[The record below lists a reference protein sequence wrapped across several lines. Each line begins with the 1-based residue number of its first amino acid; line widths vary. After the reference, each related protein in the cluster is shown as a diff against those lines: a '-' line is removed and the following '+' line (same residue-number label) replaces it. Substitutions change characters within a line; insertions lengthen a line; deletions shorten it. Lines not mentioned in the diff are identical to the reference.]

1 MKQKEKFPDIYKIVY
16 KLSRW
21 KTRSERYFTVFDAQE
36 AFDDF
41 HYAFVSNHV
50 NSNKVHVLDIYKYDR
65 FADKWF
71 SEIQTVTK
79 LPVSVVRTS
88 RGHLTMTRQ
97 ENLDQR

>member
-1 MKQKEKFPDIYKIVY
+1 MKSKETFPDIYKIIY

-41 HYAFVSNHV
+41 QYAFVSGLV
-50 NSNKVHVLDIYKYDR
+50 NSNKVHVLDICKYDR

-71 SEIQTVTK
+71 SEIHDVTITSP
-79 LPVSVVRTS
+79 LVVKTK
-88 RGHLTMTRQ
+88 RGHLTMKRQ
-97 ENLDQR
+97 ENLDPH